1 MKTEREIQKDQVPT
15 SLTRLSGWSQ
25 NRKPAQ
31 PDSKTRAEQ
40 GKLVWKGSPLSK
52 ELLMRLIER
61 VQES

>member
-1 MKTEREIQKDQVPT
+1 MNKEKVIEKDQATLNP
-15 SLTRLSGWSQ
+15 TRLSGRPQ

-31 PDSKTRAEQ
+31 PDLKTRDT

>member
-1 MKTEREIQKDQVPT
+1 MKKEQEIQSELITVT
-15 SLTRLSGWSQ
+15 STKLSGRAQ
-25 NRKPAQ
+25 NRKLAQ
-31 PDSKTRAEQ
+31 PDPKTRADT